1 MNVCEFQTSL
11 TNVFYVWRSSG
22 VFLSVRTVAGSR
34 GSVWSH
40 LLRKLPLSI
49 CCGHLILSKVYTNWC
64 SELKQIPVL
73 LILMF
78 VLCSWSELKFPLSLT
93 FSSPANL
100 WLQWWQIVFPKN
112 FKLGFSGVPLKGDFS
127 MLFFPF
133 LSNILCVQFLPA
145 YKNCLKWNPWI
156 CLWSAFFSKTDCHG
170 SYLEPTSFCFRAEW
184 CTFPSIFLTQTTKA
198 CKFVEYFQAQ
208 AICQW
213 TVDLQDLLSHQ
224 QPSRSIPGISRMS
237 PQHVEATGMT
247 LGSLASRKVL
257 FSVLKLPLPYTLVK
271 IFGIPKLI

>member
-1 MNVCEFQTSL
+1 MNCHNSFFPGILIVSARYCPQSRCHWGRNIILFASFSANREVHSPSSTYSCCTLACRQLSFCLFSFSGFQKALSSQVAVNVCEFQTSL

-34 GSVWSH
+34 ESVWSH

-49 CCGHLILSKVYTNWC
+49 CCGHLILCKVYTNWC

-112 FKLGFSGVPLKGDFS
+112 FKLSFSGVPLKGYFS
-127 MLFFPF
+127 MLFFFF
-133 LSNILCVQFLPA
+133 LSNILCV
-145 YKNCLKWNPWI
+145 
-156 CLWSAFFSKTDCHG
+156 
-170 SYLEPTSFCFRAEW
+170 
-184 CTFPSIFLTQTTKA
+184 
-198 CKFVEYFQAQ
+198 
-208 AICQW
+208 
-213 TVDLQDLLSHQ
+213 
-224 QPSRSIPGISRMS
+224 
-237 PQHVEATGMT
+237 
-247 LGSLASRKVL
+247 
-257 FSVLKLPLPYTLVK
+257 
-271 IFGIPKLI
+271 